1 MSNDKIRARLYID
14 GNFAFHIFNY
24 LIKTLNVE
32 INWIKLIDYIKELI
46 CKEEEN
52 KRNCVLESHYFVGT
66 KSLTTDQDRDYFYN
80 SLDHAGISKHA
91 TPLKGSGD
99 KGLKEDAVD
108 TNLVFNA
115 TKDFYQNKASYDYLV
130 LFAGDSDFV
139 PLTRGLKN
147 AEAVKVCV
155 VYMDFNGGNFGT
167 TKASSELLDSADF
180 TINISDLQRLKP
192 DCFYKINKSLSNE
205 YPEKDNDDAFDSDK
219 TQNSEATANP
229 FSWEQI
235 SQAIIKAQKSF
246 HKGQNEFVLVS
257 QVGIQLKS
265 ILGKKVHGKLMPILE
280 NVFKDKIQ
288 FAENTKSGS
297 EKIKFRN

>member
-1 MSNDKIRARLYID
+1 M
-14 GNFAFHIFNY
+14 
-24 LIKTLNVE
+24 E

-46 CKEEEN
+46 CKEEKN

-91 TPLKGSGD
+91 TPLKGSGV

-192 DCFYKINKSLSNE
+192 DCFDKINKSLSNE

-219 TQNSEATANP
+219 IQNSETISNP
-229 FSWEQI
+229 FTWEQI
-235 SQAIIKAQKSF
+235 SQAIIKTQKSLCS
-246 HKGQNEFVLVS
+246 GQNEFVLVS
-257 QVGIQLKS
+257 QVGIQLKN
-265 ILGKKVHGKLMPILE
+265 ILGKKVHGKLMLTLKNFYQDRILFEE
-280 NVFKDKIQ
+280 N
-288 FAENTKSGS
+288 AEFGS

>member
-46 CKEEEN
+46 CKEEKN

-91 TPLKGSGD
+91 TPLKGSGV

-155 VYMDFNGGNFGT
+155 VYMDFNDVNFGT

-180 TINISDLQRLKP
+180 TINISNLQKMKT
-192 DCFYKINKSLSNE
+192 DCFDKINKSLSNE

-219 TQNSEATANP
+219 IQNSETISNP
-229 FSWEQI
+229 FTWEQI
-235 SQAIIKAQKSF
+235 SQAIIKTQKSLC
-246 HKGQNEFVLVS
+246 KSQNNFVLVS
-257 QVGIQLKS
+257 QVGIQLKN
-265 ILGKKVHGKLMPILE
+265 ILGKKVHGKLIPTLKNFYQDRILFEE
-280 NVFKDKIQ
+280 N
-288 FAENTKSGS
+288 AEFGS